1 MQNPIRVGIVG
12 ATGAVGV
19 EILSLLE
26 SRKFPVKDLKLFA
39 SEKSVG
45 THLTFRRE
53 KISIEPLTPTCFEG
67 CDIVFFTAGS
77 KISKGYAQIAKD
89 SGAIVIDNSSA
100 FRMEKDV
107 PLIIPEI
114 NGKALAFHK
123 GIIANPN
130 CATIIM
136 LMAVAPLHK
145 IAKIKRIVAA
155 TYQAASGAGAKG
167 MHDLIEETKAH
178 LAGTEYTRSVIP
190 FPYAFNLFL
199 HNSALQEN
207 SYTDEE
213 LKMVYETRK
222 ILEDDNIRVTATCVR
237 VPVLRAHSEALNVE
251 FHTPMSSK
259 EAYEILKNT
268 PGVTVYEDREQNRFP
283 MPQDA
288 VGQDTIFCGRIRED
302 LSQEN
307 TLDLWV
313 VGDQLLKG
321 AALNAVQIA
330 ELLLTNDLS
339 SPRKTKI
346 LEESH
351 AI

>member
-1 MQNPIRVGIVG
+1 MQNPITVGIVG

-26 SRKFPVKDLKLFA
+26 SRSFPVEDIKLFA
-39 SEKSVG
+39 SVKSIG
-45 THLTFRRE
+45 TYLSFRGKR
-53 KISIEPLTPTCFEG
+53 IPIQPLNTTCFEG

-77 KISKGYAQIAKD
+77 KISKAYAEIAKN
-89 SGAIVIDNSSA
+89 SRAIVIDNSSA

-114 NGKALAFHK
+114 NAKALAFHK

-136 LMAVAPLHK
+136 LMAIAPLHN

-167 MHDLIEETKAH
+167 MHDLIQETKAH
-178 LAGTEYTRSVIP
+178 LEGKEYTRSIIP

-199 HNSALQEN
+199 HDSALQEN
-207 SYTDEE
+207 SYTEEE
-213 LKMVYETRK
+213 LKMLYETRK
-222 ILEDDNIRVTATCVR
+222 ILEDDTIRVTATCVR

-251 FHTPMSSK
+251 FHTPLSSK
-259 EAYEILKNT
+259 QAYEILKNS
-268 PGVTVYEDREQNRFP
+268 PGVTIYEDREKNRFP

-288 VGQDTIFCGRIRED
+288 VGQDSIFYGRIRED

-330 ELLLTNDLS
+330 ELLLSQDLIP
-339 SPRKTKI
+339 PRKRKV
-346 LEESH
+346 LEENH